1 MRGRPRT
8 EQQTTPVNVSPHR
21 LRSHR
26 RQLPSQKPPP
36 HALWPIPDT
45 VVNAEEPEEPEPIQV
60 LPLPLLFPPIQTPMP
75 CALQLISGTIVN
87 AEEHKEHFPVLPLL
101 CSPLSGPLCC
111 LVHSLQTE
119 CYSAEDTLYQYLMPE
134 GKLYPSL

>member
-8 EQQTTPVNVSPHR
+8 EQQTTPVNISPHR

-36 HALWPIPDT
+36 HALQPIPDT

-75 CALQLISGTIVN
+75 CALQLISGTIAN
-87 AEEHKEHFPVLPLL
+87 AEEHEEHFPVLPLPCL
-101 CSPLSGPLCC
+101 LGFVCPGSYTHTQTVENQSPLQ
-111 LVHSLQTE
+111 VI
-119 CYSAEDTLYQYLMPE
+119 SAGDA
-134 GKLYPSL
+134 SHCSV